1 VPQRIALDTN
11 IYIQALR
18 QPDRLAAL
26 KRFLRQGGVRVRLQA
41 VVAVVLRAGA
51 RDDAQLAAVEQL
63 VRPYAEND
71 RIVVPS
77 FEAFLQA
84 GRVLAA
90 IARRERMPLAEAPR
104 SFTNDVLIATSCRE
118 ADTVLITENARDF
131 AAIQRH
137 LRGFAFRERLG

>member
-11 IYIQALR
+11 IYIHALR

-26 KRFLRQGGVRVRLQA
+26 KRFLRQAGDRVRLHA
-41 VVAVVLRAGA
+41 VVALELRAGA

-90 IARRERMPLAEAPR
+90 VAARERMPLAEAPR
-104 SFTNDVLIATSCRE
+104 SLNDVLIATSCRE

-137 LRGFAFRERLG
+137 VRGFAFRERLG